1 VSTISADTRAGVAI
15 AAAASAAAWPAE
27 RMRRTARRWRYLS
40 NAGAALLS
48 ALLLLWT
55 LTPIYNIIMVA
66 LESEGDVAV
75 TTIWPL
81 RPSAESFW
89 VVLTEGHWYLEAFWH
104 QFGNSVFLAAMV
116 TLFVLVI
123 GTLTTFS
130 IGRMRIRNGWV
141 ITNAALLTYV
151 IPASFLAIPFYLIM
165 HRYGLQNNPWSV
177 IAVLVTFAT
186 PYAIFIFLEYGRSIP
201 LELDESARIDGASP
215 VQIYF
220 RIYLPLMA
228 PALVAVGTYALL
240 LAWNEYLYQFL
251 LLSNDR
257 SMTVAVA
264 LGKFLNSDVAPWN
277 YMMATAIVYAL
288 PPIATYYM
296 FRGRMSSGLTMGGVK
311 G

>member
-1 VSTISADTRAGVAI
+1 
-15 AAAASAAAWPAE
+15 
-27 RMRRTARRWRYLS
+27 MRRAARRWRYLT
-40 NAGAALLS
+40 NAGAAVVS
-48 ALLLLWT
+48 VLLLVWT
-55 LTPIYNIIMVA
+55 LTPIYNIIMVS

-75 TTIWPL
+75 TTIWPSQ
-81 RPSAESFW
+81 PSAESFW

-116 TLFVLVI
+116 TLLVLLI
-123 GTLTTFS
+123 GSLTSFS
-130 IGRMRIRNGWV
+130 ISRMRIRNGWM

-151 IPASFLAIPFYLIM
+151 IPGSFLAIPFYLIM
-165 HRYGLQNNPWSV
+165 NRYGMQNNPWSV
-177 IAVLVTFAT
+177 IAVLVTFTT
-186 PYAIFIFLEYGRSIP
+186 PYAIFIFQEYGRSIP

-215 VQIYF
+215 IQIYF

-240 LAWNEYLYQFL
+240 AAWNEYLYQFL

-277 YMMATAIVYAL
+277 YMMATAIIYAL
-288 PPIATYYM
+288 PPLATYYI
-296 FRGRMSSGLTMGGVK
+296 FRRRMSSGLTMGGVK

>member
-1 VSTISADTRAGVAI
+1 
-15 AAAASAAAWPAE
+15 
-27 RMRRTARRWRYLS
+27 MRRAARRWRYAT

-48 ALLLLWT
+48 AVILVWT
-55 LTPIYNIIMVA
+55 LTPIYNIIMVS

-75 TTIWPL
+75 TTIWPSQ
-81 RPSAESFW
+81 PSAESFW

-116 TLFVLVI
+116 TLLVLLI
-123 GTLTTFS
+123 GSLTSFS
-130 IGRMRIRNGWV
+130 ISRMRIRNGWM

-151 IPASFLAIPFYLIM
+151 IPGSFLAIPFYLIM
-165 HRYGLQNNPWSV
+165 NRYGMQNNPWSV
-177 IAVLVTFAT
+177 IAVLVTFTT
-186 PYAIFIFLEYGRSIP
+186 PYAIFIFQEYGRSIP

-215 VQIYF
+215 LQIYF

-240 LAWNEYLYQFL
+240 AAWNEYLYQFL

-277 YMMATAIVYAL
+277 YMMATAIIYAL
-288 PPIATYYM
+288 PPLATYYI
-296 FRGRMSSGLTMGGVK
+296 FRRRMSSGLTMGGVK

>member
-1 VSTISADTRAGVAI
+1 VTSITADTRRTS
-15 AAAASAAAWPAE
+15 AASRPAE

-48 ALLLLWT
+48 ALLLVWT
-55 LTPIYNIIMVA
+55 LTPIYNIIMVS

-75 TTIWPL
+75 THIFPPE
-81 RPSAESFW
+81 PSVESFW
-89 VVLTEGHWYLEAFWH
+89 VVITEGHWYLEAFWH

-116 TLFVLVI
+116 TLFVLAI

-130 IGRMRIRNGWV
+130 IGRMRIRNGWI

-165 HRYGLQNNPWSV
+165 HRYGLNNNPWSV

-215 VQIYF
+215 IQIYF

-288 PPIATYYM
+288 PPLATYYM
-296 FRGRMSSGLTMGGVK
+296 FRNRMSSGLTMGGVK

>member
-1 VSTISADTRAGVAI
+1 MSTITADVG
-15 AAAASAAAWPAE
+15 AASAPSRSSSE

-40 NAGAALLS
+40 NAGAAVVS
-48 ALLLLWT
+48 ILLLIWT
-55 LTPIYNIIMVA
+55 LTPIYNIIMVS
-66 LESEGDVAV
+66 LEAEGDVAV
-75 TTIWPL
+75 THIFPPQ
-81 RPSAESFW
+81 PSADSFR
-89 VVLTEGHWYLEAFWH
+89 VVVTEGHWYLESFWH

-116 TLFVLVI
+116 TLLVLLI
-123 GTLTTFS
+123 GSLTSFS
-130 IGRMRIRNGWV
+130 ISRMRIRNGWV

-165 HRYGLQNNPWSV
+165 NRYGLENNPWSV

-186 PYAIFIFLEYGRSIP
+186 PYAIFIFQEYGRSIP

-215 VQIYF
+215 VQIYV

-251 LLSNDR
+251 LLSNER

-277 YMMATAIVYAL
+277 YMMATAIIYAL
-288 PPIATYYM
+288 PPLATYYI
-296 FRGRMSSGLTMGGVK
+296 FRNRMSSGLTMGGVK

>member
-1 VSTISADTRAGVAI
+1 
-15 AAAASAAAWPAE
+15 
-27 RMRRTARRWRYLS
+27 MRRNARRWRYAS

-48 ALLLLWT
+48 AVILVWT
-55 LTPIYNIIMVA
+55 LTPIYNIIMVS
-66 LESEGDVAV
+66 LESEGYVAV
-75 TTIWPL
+75 TTIWPSK
-81 RPSAESFW
+81 PSTESFW

-116 TLFVLVI
+116 TLLVLLI
-123 GTLTTFS
+123 GSLTSFS
-130 IGRMRIRNGWV
+130 ISRMRIRNGWM

-151 IPASFLAIPFYLIM
+151 IPGSFLAIPFYLIM
-165 HRYGLQNNPWSV
+165 NRYGMQNNPWSV
-177 IAVLVTFAT
+177 IAVLVTFTT
-186 PYAIFIFLEYGRSIP
+186 PYAIFIFQEYGRSIP
-201 LELDESARIDGASP
+201 IELDESARIDGASP

-240 LAWNEYLYQFL
+240 AAWNEYLYQFL

-277 YMMATAIVYAL
+277 YMMATAIIYAL
-288 PPIATYYM
+288 PPLATYYI
-296 FRGRMSSGLTMGGVK
+296 FRHRMSSGLTMGGVK

>member
-1 VSTISADTRAGVAI
+1 VTSITADTRRTS
-15 AAAASAAAWPAE
+15 AASRPAE

-48 ALLLLWT
+48 ALLLVWT
-55 LTPIYNIIMVA
+55 LTPIYNIIMVS

-75 TTIWPL
+75 THIFPPE
-81 RPSAESFW
+81 PSVESFW
-89 VVLTEGHWYLEAFWH
+89 VVITEGHWYLEAFWH

-116 TLFVLVI
+116 TLFVLAI

-130 IGRMRIRNGWV
+130 IGRMRIRNGWI

-215 VQIYF
+215 IQIYF

-228 PALVAVGTYALL
+228 PGLVAVGTYALL

-288 PPIATYYM
+288 PPLATYYM
-296 FRGRMSSGLTMGGVK
+296 FRNRMSSGLTMGGVK

>member
-1 VSTISADTRAGVAI
+1 VSTITVDARP
-15 AAAASAAAWPAE
+15 AAATAARPAE
-27 RMRRTARRWRYLS
+27 RMRRAARRWRFAT

-48 ALLLLWT
+48 VVILVWT
-55 LTPIYNIIMVA
+55 LTPIYNIIMVS

-75 TTIWPL
+75 TTIWPSQ
-81 RPSAESFW
+81 PSAESFW

-116 TLFVLVI
+116 TLLVLLI
-123 GTLTTFS
+123 GSLTSFS
-130 IGRMRIRNGWV
+130 ISRMRIRNGWM

-151 IPASFLAIPFYLIM
+151 IPGSFLAIPFYLIM
-165 HRYGLQNNPWSV
+165 NHYGMQNNPWSV
-177 IAVLVTFAT
+177 IAVLVTFTT
-186 PYAIFIFLEYGRSIP
+186 PYAIFIFQEYGRSIP

-215 VQIYF
+215 IQIYF

-240 LAWNEYLYQFL
+240 AAWNEYLYQFL

-277 YMMATAIVYAL
+277 YMMATAIIYAL
-288 PPIATYYM
+288 PPLATYYI
-296 FRGRMSSGLTMGGVK
+296 FRRRMSSGLTMGGVK

>member
-1 VSTISADTRAGVAI
+1 VSTITGVVTNFGAPTR
-15 AAAASAAAWPAE
+15 PAE

-48 ALLLLWT
+48 AVLLVWT
-55 LTPIYNIIMVA
+55 LTPIYNIVMVS
-66 LESEGDVAV
+66 LEAEGDVAV
-75 TTIWPL
+75 THIWPPE
-81 RPSAESFW
+81 PSVESFW

-130 IGRMRIRNGWV
+130 IGRMRIRNGWI

-215 VQIYF
+215 IQIYF

-296 FRGRMSSGLTMGGVK
+296 FRGRMSAGLTMGGVK

>member
-1 VSTISADTRAGVAI
+1 
-15 AAAASAAAWPAE
+15 
-27 RMRRTARRWRYLS
+27 MRRAARRWRYAT

-48 ALLLLWT
+48 VVLLLWT
-55 LTPIYNIIMVA
+55 LTPIYNIIMVS

-75 TTIWPL
+75 TTIWPSQ
-81 RPSAESFW
+81 PSAESFW

-116 TLFVLVI
+116 TLLVLLI
-123 GTLTTFS
+123 GSLTSFS
-130 IGRMRIRNGWV
+130 ISRMRIRNGWM

-151 IPASFLAIPFYLIM
+151 IPGSFLAIPFYLIM
-165 HRYGLQNNPWSV
+165 NRYGMQNNPWSV
-177 IAVLVTFAT
+177 IAVLVTFTT
-186 PYAIFIFLEYGRSIP
+186 PYAIFIFQEYGRSIP

-215 VQIYF
+215 IQIYF

-240 LAWNEYLYQFL
+240 AAWNEYLYQFL

-277 YMMATAIVYAL
+277 YMMATAIIYAL
-288 PPIATYYM
+288 PPLATYYI
-296 FRGRMSSGLTMGGVK
+296 FRRRMSSGLTMGGVK